1 MAKGRYEKWLKKENL
16 ELIAAWCRDGYND
29 EAIAAM
35 MGINPRTLYKWKQ
48 KYGQIEQ
55 AMLINKNLADAR
67 VEKALYDRAL
77 GVKVHKVTH
86 EITIDPKTG
95 KRTVKTYET
104 DEEIPPDYRSIS
116 FWLRNRRP
124 ETWRD
129 KQEVEVK
136 GDVSISTALEAAR
149 ERVKNLESDD

>member
-55 AMLINKNLADAR
+55 AMLINKNL
-67 VEKALYDRAL
+67 L
-77 GVKVHKVTH
+77 GIIGSVG
-86 EITIDPKTG
+86 EDIRL
-95 KRTVKTYET
+95 RT
-104 DEEIPPDYRSIS
+104 
-116 FWLRNRRP
+116 
-124 ETWRD
+124 
-129 KQEVEVK
+129 
-136 GDVSISTALEAAR
+136 
-149 ERVKNLESDD
+149 